1 MLKKLNSTKN
11 TKNKHLNIKRNT
23 NKATQQ
29 TLILE
34 NLKGVELMEEQPK
47 KGTTNVGLLCSD
59 GVIIGAE
66 RKATMGSLIAN
77 KEAQKVFKITDS
89 IVMSIAGGVGDAQR
103 LIKVLRAQCA
113 LYEIQRKKKISVES
127 AATLLAN
134 ILQNNK
140 FFPYYVQLLI
150 GGYDTQPR
158 LFSVDAFGGLL
169 PEKSVATGS
178 GSPVAYGV
186 IEDKYEEGRTVKE
199 NIPTAVK
206 ALKSATERDIYSGGT
221 GFDIAIINKK
231 GIRMLEKKEIQQY
244 LKKE

>member
-1 MLKKLNSTKN
+1 
-11 TKNKHLNIKRNT
+11 
-23 NKATQQ
+23 
-29 TLILE
+29 
-34 NLKGVELMEEQPK
+34 MEEQQPK

-77 KEAQKVFKITDS
+77 KEAKKVYKITDS

-103 LIKVLRAQCA
+103 LIKILRAQCS
-113 LYEIQRKKKISVES
+113 LYEIQRKKKINVES

-178 GSPVAYGV
+178 GSPIAYGV
-186 IEDKYEEGRTVKE
+186 IEDKYSEKKPVKD
-199 NIPTAVK
+199 NIPIIVR
-206 ALKSATERDIYSGGT
+206 ALKSATERDVYSGGT
-221 GFDIAIINKK
+221 GFDIAVI
-231 GIRMLEKKEIQQY
+231 KKEGIEI
-244 LKKE
+244 LEEEEIKKHLRE